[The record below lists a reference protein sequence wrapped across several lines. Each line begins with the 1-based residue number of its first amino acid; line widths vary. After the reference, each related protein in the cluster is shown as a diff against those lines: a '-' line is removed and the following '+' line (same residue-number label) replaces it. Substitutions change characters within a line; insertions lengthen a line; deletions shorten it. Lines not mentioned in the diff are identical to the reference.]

1 MRAQAFLIV
10 GVSVAA
16 MVVAGC
22 PSKKAKTPACAGNG
36 DCKDGLACIAQQCQ
50 QCSADSDCGPGHEC
64 KAGACVVKTA
74 VTPPDTRTKCKSDD
88 DCKEDEDCDN
98 TGHCAKAN
106 QPSEPPADNACT
118 LTTIYFAF
126 DQATI
131 EGAERDHLD
140 ADGACLN
147 KETQKGVFLV
157 GHTDSSGTEEYN
169 IALSERRAKSVA
181 DYLARL
187 GIDPARMQVVPKGE
201 TEPTGQGDDKDR
213 RVELQ
218 WH

>member
-1 MRAQAFLIV
+1 VRAHAVLIV
-10 GVSVAA
+10 GVSVVA
-16 MVVAGC
+16 MAIAGC
-22 PSKKAKTPACAGNG
+22 PSKKPKTPACGGND
-36 DCKDGLACIAQQCQ
+36 DCKDGLACIAKQCQ
-50 QCSADSDCGPGHEC
+50 QCSADGDCGPGHEC

-74 VTPPDTRTKCKSDD
+74 VAPPDPRTPCKTDD
-88 DCKEDEDCDN
+88 DCKEDEDCD
-98 TGHCAKAN
+98 GSHCNKAG
-106 QPSEPPADNACT
+106 QPSPPPEGACA

-126 DQATI
+126 DQAAIQGT
-131 EGAERDHLD
+131 ERDHLD
-140 ADGACLN
+140 ADGACLT
-147 KETQKGVFLV
+147 KEAQKGVYLE

-187 GIDPARMQVVPKGE
+187 GVDPARMQVVPKGE
-201 TEPTGQGDDKDR
+201 TSPTGQGDDKDR

>member
-1 MRAQAFLIV
+1 MRAPWLLLV
-10 GVSVAA
+10 GSSIAA
-16 MVVAGC
+16 LALAGC
-22 PSKKAKTPACAGNG
+22 PAKKPKTPACSGNA
-36 DCKDGLACIAQQCQ
+36 DCKDNLACIQQQCQ
-50 QCSADSDCGPGHEC
+50 KCTADSECGPGQSC
-64 KAGACVVKTA
+64 TDGACVAKQT
-74 VTPPDTRTKCKSDD
+74 TQLPPDTRTPCKSDD
-88 DCKEDEDCDN
+88 DCKEDEDCD
-98 TGHCAKAN
+98 GAHCNPVGK
-106 QPSEPPADNACT
+106 PSPPPADACE

-126 DQATI
+126 DDSSIQGT
-131 EGAERDHLD
+131 ERDHLD
-140 ADGACLN
+140 ADGACLE
-147 KETQKGVFLV
+147 KEAQKGVYVV

-169 IALSERRAKSVA
+169 IALSERRARSVA

>member
-16 MVVAGC
+16 MAIAGC
-22 PSKKAKTPACAGNG
+22 PSKKAKTPACAGNA

-50 QCSADSDCGPGHEC
+50 QCTSDSDCGPGHTC
-64 KAGACVVKTA
+64 KAGACIVKTA
-74 VTPPDTRTKCKSDD
+74 EAPPDTRTKCKSDD
-88 DCKEDEDCDN
+88 DCKEDEDCD
-98 TGHCAKAN
+98 TSGHCAKAG
-106 QPSEPPADNACT
+106 QPSAPPDNACS
-118 LTTIYFAF
+118 LATIYFAF
-126 DQATI
+126 DDSSIQGT
-131 EGAERDHLD
+131 ERDHLD

-147 KETQKGVFLV
+147 KETAKGVFLV

-201 TEPTGQGDDKDR
+201 TEPTGLGDDKDR